1 MRNRVVRKNIGK
13 DGHWYQLRD
22 DTTGKYE
29 YAPGVTTVLGAGLA
43 VPFGIPSSW
52 AARLVAEFV
61 AEHRDWLIQAPDPR
75 FIIDGLKAIPRN
87 NTADAALKGTTIHAY
102 ADRLKDGLPVE
113 LEPGHDE
120 WFPHVEGVARF
131 LDEWAVDVHCAEIPL
146 ALTQL
151 RVCGTTDL
159 LARSTPIVEQVNR
172 MRAEVD
178 LPELPADALGVLDY
192 KSGKALRDKDRVQV
206 ETYRRADLAH
216 IDGVEQAMPALH
228 WSGLVH
234 VTADGCQLELI
245 HPGYHDALFRLF
257 RAALFEWEA
266 LDEKRGWIKAASR
279 PAEELATTAE
289 QDTAA

>member
-1 MRNRVVRKNIGK
+1 MNRLKRMNIGR
-13 DGHWYQLRD
+13 DGHWYKLD
-22 DTTGKYE
+22 GE
-29 YAPGVTTVLGAGLA
+29 YAPGVTTVLGGGLA

-75 FIIDGLKAIPRN
+75 FIIEGLKAIPRN
-87 NTADAALKGTTIHAY
+87 NTADAALKGSTIHAY
-102 ADRLKDGLPVE
+102 ADRLKHGDPVE

-120 WFPHVEGVARF
+120 WFPHVQACATF
-131 LDEWAVDVHCAEIPL
+131 LDDWHIDVYAAEIPL

-159 LARSTPIVEQVNR
+159 IARSPAIVEHVNR
-172 MRAEVD
+172 MRLEAD
-178 LPELPADALGVLDY
+178 LPALPDDALGVLDY

-216 IDGVEQAMPALH
+216 IDGVEQPMPALH

-234 VTADGCQLELI
+234 VTGDGCRLELV
-245 HPGYHDALFRLF
+245 HPAYHDPLFRLF
-257 RAALFEWEA
+257 RAALFEWQA
-266 LDEKRGWIKAASR
+266 LDEKRGWIGLASR
-279 PAEELATTAE
+279 PAEELAPTAE
-289 QDTAA
+289 GNAA